1 MSDPIGPLSLVFD
14 LDGTLVD
21 TAPDLAGAM
30 NAVLIKSGRPPVP
43 PAEVRHMVGRGARA
57 LIERGFEVTGGAVD
71 PAEIDAHFDHF
82 IAYYGDHIA
91 DASVAFPG
99 VRPVLTRLK
108 AAGHRLGVCT
118 NKPQALAVAL
128 LEALDLKGFFSAV
141 LGADTLDVRKP
152 HPRHLQE
159 TVRRMGGDPGRAVML
174 GDSEVDAETAR
185 NAGVPA
191 VIFTFG
197 YTQFDPTTFGA
208 AALLDGY
215 DELEAALAAIAGK
228 LDTEGQGRLF
238 PRPPLGQDD

>member
-1 MSDPIGPLSLVFD
+1 MEPLTLVFD

-30 NAVLIKSGRPPVP
+30 NAVLIENGRPPVP

-71 PAEIDAHFDHF
+71 PADLDRHFDHF
-82 IAYYGDHIA
+82 IAYYGAHVA
-91 DASVAFPG
+91 DASLPFPH
-99 VRPVLTRLK
+99 VTDVLTRLK
-108 AAGHRLGVCT
+108 AAGHELGVCT
-118 NKPQALAVAL
+118 NKPEALAVSLLDAL
-128 LEALDLKGFFSAV
+128 NLRQFFGAV

-152 HPRHLQE
+152 HPRHLSE
-159 TVRRMGGDPGRAVML
+159 TVKRIGGDMARTVMI
-174 GDSEVDAETAR
+174 GDSEIDAETAR

-197 YTQFDPTTFGA
+197 YTQFDPKTFGA

-215 DELEAALAAIAGK
+215 EALEGALATIATN
-228 LDTEGQGRLF
+228 LDTAG
-238 PRPPLGQDD
+238 

>member
-1 MSDPIGPLSLVFD
+1 MKPLSLVFD

-30 NAVLIKSGRPPVP
+30 NAVLVANARPPVP
-43 PAEVRHMVGRGARA
+43 PEEVRHMVGRGARA
-57 LIERGFEVTGGAVD
+57 LIERGFEVTGGSVN
-71 PAEIDAHFDHF
+71 PAEMDAHFDHF
-82 IAYYGDHIA
+82 IAHYGAHVA
-91 DASVAFPG
+91 DASVPFPG
-99 VRPVLTRLK
+99 VREVLTRLK

-118 NKPQALAVAL
+118 NKPEALAVAL
-128 LEALDLKGFFSAV
+128 LEALDMTEYFGAV

-152 HPRHLQE
+152 NPRHLSE
-159 TVRRMGGDPGRAVML
+159 TVARIGGEMGRAVMI

-197 YTQFDPTTFGA
+197 YTQFDPRTFGA

-215 DELEAALAAIAGK
+215 DELEAALAGIAEN
-228 LDTEGQGRLF
+228 LDSQG
-238 PRPPLGQDD
+238 